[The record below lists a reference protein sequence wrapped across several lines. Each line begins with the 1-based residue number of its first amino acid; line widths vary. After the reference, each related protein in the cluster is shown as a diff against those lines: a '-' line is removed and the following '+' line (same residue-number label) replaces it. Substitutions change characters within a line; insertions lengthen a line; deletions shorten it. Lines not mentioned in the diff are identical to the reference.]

1 MNDSIDIDESPS
13 QERVGALFSALPS
26 QYNDLKL
33 ERPFL
38 CDRTTAFHGEDASVI
53 KKRLMEAG
61 AGDPRAMWREKK
73 REKSMHVAMVVRSV

>member
-1 MNDSIDIDESPS
+1 VSQLYPDSS
-13 QERVGALFSALPS
+13 
-26 QYNDLKL
+26 DLKV